1 MNIYV
6 GNIPYS
12 VSEGDLKDA
21 FEAFGGVESARIV
34 MDRETNRSKGF
45 AFVEMSDNDAAQK
58 AIDSLNGSEFGGR
71 KIVVNE
77 ARPREEKSSGGFG
90 GDRGGFGGGNRRP
103 GGDRGGFGGDRGDRG
118 DRGGFGRR

>member
-6 GNIPYS
+6 GNIPYG

-21 FEAFGGVESARIV
+21 FEAFGEVASARIV
-34 MDRETNRSKGF
+34 NDRETGKSKGF
-45 AFVEMSDNDAAQK
+45 AFVEMNDNDAAQK

-77 ARPREEKSSGGFG
+77 ARPREERAPGGFS
-90 GDRGGFGGGNRRP
+90 GGNRRP
-103 GGDRGGFGGDRGDRG
+103 GGDRGGFGGDRG
-118 DRGGFGRR
+118 GFGGRR

>member
-21 FEAFGGVESARIV
+21 FGAFGEVESARIV
-34 MDRETNRSKGF
+34 MDRETGKSKGF
-45 AFVEMSDNDAAQK
+45 AFVEMGDNDAAQK
-58 AIDSLNGSEFGGR
+58 AIDSLNGSDFGGR

-77 ARPREEKSSGGFG
+77 ARPREDHRS
-90 GDRGGFGGGNRRP
+90 GGFGGGNRRP
-103 GGDRGGFGGDRGDRG
+103 GGFGGGDRG